1 MIVSCCQHRLL
12 PRLCGLL
19 IAALFSG
26 GPCLAQTG
34 KLSLTSGG
42 APPLTATPNHP
53 GFLDELAKAMFKRI
67 GVEVEVTAVP
77 TERSLINVNSG
88 IDDGDLFRVA
98 GVEAEYPNLIR
109 VPEKIMDNEFVAYTK
124 RGDIRIRSWADLKPY
139 SVAYTTGWK
148 IYDRNVKG
156 VRDLVTTPSIN
167 GLPPLLDM
175 NRADVILMDRWQGQW
190 VLQQSGHQFMLQEP
204 PLARVEI
211 FTYLNKKHA
220 ALVPRLAQALK
231 DMKADGSYQKIY
243 DATLNRAVTR

>member
-1 MIVSCCQHRLL
+1 MHTQCDPRRLQF
-12 PRLCGLL
+12 RLAGLL
-19 IAALFSG
+19 LASLALNPAGF
-26 GPCLAQTG
+26 AQPA

-42 APPLTATPNHP
+42 APPLTASPNHP

-77 TERSLINVNSG
+77 TERSLINVNAG

-98 GVEAEYPNLIR
+98 GVEVEYPNLIR
-109 VPEKIMDNEFVAYTK
+109 IPEKIMDNDFVAFTK
-124 RGDIRIRSWADLKPY
+124 RTDIRIRRWADLKPY

-156 VRDLVTTPSIN
+156 VQELVTTASIN
-167 GLPPLLDM
+167 GLPSLLDN
-175 NRADVILMDRWQGQW
+175 NRVDVILMDRWQGQW
-190 VLQQSGHQFMLQEP
+190 VLQQTGHQFMLQEP
-204 PLARVEI
+204 PLASVEI

-220 ALVPRLAQALK
+220 ALVPKVAQALR

-243 DATLNRAVTR
+243 NATLKPLDTR